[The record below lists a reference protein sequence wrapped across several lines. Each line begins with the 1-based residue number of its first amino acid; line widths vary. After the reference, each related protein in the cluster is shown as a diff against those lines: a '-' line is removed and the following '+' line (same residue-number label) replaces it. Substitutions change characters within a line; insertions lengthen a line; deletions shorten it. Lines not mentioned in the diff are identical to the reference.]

1 MCRSTGLCLV
11 NQTRLHMISL
21 NKADEDTVEKINI
34 KKTYSFQCRVCLGSK
49 WQFRLTGRW
58 RLFP

>member
-11 NQTRLHMISL
+11 NQTRLHMIAL

-34 KKTYSFQCRVCLGSK
+34 KKTSKKHIRFSVVCV
-49 WQFRLTGRW
+49 
-58 RLFP
+58 